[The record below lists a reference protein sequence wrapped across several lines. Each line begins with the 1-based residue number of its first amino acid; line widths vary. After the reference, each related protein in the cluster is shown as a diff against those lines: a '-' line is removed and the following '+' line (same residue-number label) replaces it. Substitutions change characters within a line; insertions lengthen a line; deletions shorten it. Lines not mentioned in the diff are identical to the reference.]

1 MKRIIVLIFLVC
13 GYIMAFGYELDQKKS
28 FGKSLTSYTI
38 SENDKD
44 IAQIYLLDPSKN
56 FYFFSVEDRPRL
68 FDSLDQEITAIAKEK
83 NIEPAYVM
91 LGDFSKTIKFKKTFS
106 FGYAWNSLGLLLFAP
121 SYLKRADILN
131 PNNVSKRFFMEIK
144 IDGKEF
150 YSVVIFN
157 RAIDIKNVK
166 RIIAETKNLRPS
178 KFKLYSLLDFPIA
191 VVNFHGKKCDVIYE
205 SHKNVKKYSCL
216 YLAEK

>member
-1 MKRIIVLIFLVC
+1 MKRIIFLILLAC
-13 GYIMAFGYELDQKKS
+13 GYIMAFGYELDGKKS

-38 SENDKD
+38 SENNKD

-56 FYFFSVEDRPRL
+56 FHFFSVEDRPRL
-68 FDSLDQEITAIAKEK
+68 FDSLDQEITAITKEK
-83 NIEPAYVM
+83 DIEPAYVI
-91 LGDFSKTIKFKKTFS
+91 LGDFSKSIKFKKTFS

-121 SYLKRADILN
+121 SYLKKANILN
-131 PNNVSKRFFMEIK
+131 PSNTSKRFFMEIK
-144 IDGKEF
+144 IDEKEF

-157 RAIDIKNVK
+157 KAISIKNVK
-166 RIIAETKNLRPS
+166 KIIAETKNLRPS

-191 VVNFHGKKCDVIYE
+191 VANFHDNKCDIIYE
-205 SHKNVKKYSCL
+205 SHKNIKKYSCL